1 MSGLKGRVALVT
13 GGGRGIGAAVAE
25 RLAQEG
31 ASVAVAARSQE
42 QVEKVAERLRSA
54 GAQAVGLV
62 ADVSIEGEVAC
73 LVSETASRLGP
84 VDVLV
89 CNAGVATSA
98 PLTRTSLEQWQRL
111 MDVNATGPFLCMREV
126 LPSMNRRGWGRIVV
140 VASVAGLAGA
150 RYISAYA
157 ASKHA
162 AVGLV
167 RVAALEHARK
177 GVTVNAVCPGFVDTD
192 MTDETLARIEET
204 TGLAREDALASLVG
218 AAPLGRLIEPAEV
231 AHAVLGLCA
240 VEAGAVNGQCI
251 VVDGGEL
258 QR

>member
-1 MSGLKGRVALVT
+1 MSLRGRVALVT

-25 RLAQEG
+25 QLAKQG
-31 ASVAVAARSQE
+31 ARVAVAARSE
-42 QVEKVAERLRSA
+42 SQVKRVADRLRRG
-54 GAQAVGLV
+54 GAKAVGLV
-62 ADVSIEGEVAC
+62 ADVSSEGEVAC

-98 PLTRTSLEQWQRL
+98 PLVRTSLEQWNKL
-111 MDVNATGPFLCMREV
+111 MQVNATGPFLCMREV
-126 LPSMNRRGWGRIVV
+126 LPGMNERGWGRIVV

-150 RYISAYA
+150 RYIAAYA

-177 GVTVNAVCPGFVDTD
+177 GVTVNAVCPGFVDTE
-192 MTDETLARIEET
+192 MTEETLTRIERT
-204 TGLAREDALASLVG
+204 AGLDREKALASLVG
-218 AAPLGRLIEPAEV
+218 DAPLGRLIEPAEV
-231 AHAVLGLCA
+231 AHAVVGLC
-240 VEAGAVNGQCI
+240 VPESGAVNGQCL

>member
-1 MSGLKGRVALVT
+1 MRKAPLTLVA
-13 GGGRGIGAAVAE
+13 
-25 RLAQEG
+25 
-31 ASVAVAARSQE
+31 
-42 QVEKVAERLRSA
+42 K
-54 GAQAVGLV
+54 AVGLV
-62 ADVSIEGEVAC
+62 ADVSNEGDVAC

-98 PLTRTSLEQWQRL
+98 PFVRTSVDQWRKL

-126 LPSMNRRGWGRIVV
+126 LPGMSERGWGRIVV

-150 RYISAYA
+150 RYIAAYA

-177 GVTVNAVCPGFVDTD
+177 GVTVNAVCPGFVDTE
-192 MTDETLARIEET
+192 MTEETLARIEKT
-204 TGLAREDALASLVG
+204 AGLDRDKALASLVG
-218 AAPLGRLIEPAEV
+218 DAPLGRLIEPDEV
-231 AHAVLGLCA
+231 AHAVVGLCA
-240 VEAGAVNGQCI
+240 PGAGAINGQCI

>member
-1 MSGLKGRVALVT
+1 MNLEGRVALVT
-13 GGGRGIGAAVAE
+13 GGGRGIGAAVATQ
-25 RLAQEG
+25 LAQQG
-31 ASVAVAARSQE
+31 ARVAVTARSQNQVE
-42 QVEKVAERLRSA
+42 QVADRLRGLGTEAIAVA
-54 GAQAVGLV
+54 GDVRLE
-62 ADVSIEGEVAC
+62 ADVQRMVE
-73 LVSETASRLGP
+73 ETATRLGP

-98 PLTRTSLEQWQRL
+98 PLVRISTEQWRRL
-111 MDVNATGPFLCMREV
+111 MDVNAMGPFLCMREV
-126 LPSMNRRGWGRIVV
+126 LPGMSERGWGRIVV

-150 RYISAYA
+150 RYIAAYA

-177 GVTVNAVCPGFVDTD
+177 GVTVNAVCPGFVDTE
-192 MTDETLARIEET
+192 MTEETLDRIEKT
-204 TGLAREDALASLVG
+204 AGLDRERALASLVG
-218 AAPLGRLIEPAEV
+218 DAPLGRLITPGEV
-231 AHAVLGLCA
+231 AHAVVGLCA
-240 VEAGAVNGQCI
+240 EDAAAVNGQCI